1 MGQVLRFSRSG
12 FSHAVSSAGRRA
24 GHLRHMVFVCAL
36 AALQLPAVA
45 QALEAPCPPGN
56 ASVWG
61 PAAKDFLGTSASDT
75 SRVYFT
81 GAEGIVTEV
90 FYPTLD
96 RVQNVD
102 LQLLVTDV
110 NKNWG
115 DEERRQK
122 QHEVSQVNKRAMLW
136 QAVTTA
142 DSGKW
147 KITKKIFTDPGRN
160 ALIQRVTFQTL
171 EPGKAVKDYNLYVLN
186 NPAINNT
193 GAGSGTSNQ
202 CGGRQDAG
210 QGADNSRTLTASS
223 RVMLVASEPD
233 STASALAVSLP
244 WKVQGGNSMVSSG
257 YVGRNDGFTDLFAG
271 ANDKT
276 MNFRFDGAFGGN
288 VAQMGWI
295 DTATGTGSS
304 LAFDVVLAFGRDEA
318 DAMAVANA
326 TLGSSLN
333 ALEQVYIN
341 EWIAYSQGLN
351 NQNGKADDQY
361 YLAAMTL
368 KSIQDKSN
376 GAMIAGLGTP
386 WGETSSDG
394 NPGGYHLIWS
404 RDLFKFA
411 SALIAAGDTASAN
424 RTVDFL
430 FNKQMQTSTGDNPYS
445 RPGRFPQN
453 SFVDGTPYWNGTQMD
468 ETAMPIILAWK
479 LNRVDLWP
487 KINLA
492 AEFLACKG
500 PATGQERWEE
510 MSGYSPST
518 IAAEIAGMVSAASL
532 ANAAGDPG
540 AANFYLQKAD
550 EWRNNIANWTFTTTG
565 FHTTCSACNGKYY
578 IRINA
583 NQDPNDD
590 VNLAF
595 GNGVGTH
602 GERYIVDGGFLELVR
617 MGAMSP
623 SDWTILETIPEYDA
637 LLKQTLPGKGD
648 AWFRYNYDGYGEY
661 NDGRNYDGS
670 GRGRLWPIFTAERG
684 IYEIAKTGDGT
695 KGEPFLLALKAF
707 SSPVGFIPEQ
717 VWNINAN
724 ITGWQTDTPPSYTV
738 GSATKSMQPLS
749 WAMGEYINL
758 IAAMNQGR
766 SDAPS
771 VVCERYA
778 CDKPQAT
785 VSFAVNANTTF
796 GENIYLVGNSP
807 LLSNWVPTSGIR
819 LAPSGYPVWNVT
831 VSLPAGTPFEYKYVK
846 RDRNGNT
853 IWESGNKRSF
863 ATPASGELTRN
874 DNFQ

>member
-1 MGQVLRFSRSG
+1 M
-12 FSHAVSSAGRRA
+12 
-24 GHLRHMVFVCAL
+24 
-36 AALQLPAVA
+36 
-45 QALEAPCPPGN
+45 
-56 ASVWG
+56 
-61 PAAKDFLGTSASDT
+61 
-75 SRVYFT
+75 
-81 GAEGIVTEV
+81 
-90 FYPTLD
+90 
-96 RVQNVD
+96 QNVD
-102 LQLLVTDV
+102 LQLLVTDAG
-110 NKNWG
+110 KTWG

-122 QHEVSQVNKRAMLW
+122 QHEISQVNKRAMLW

-171 EPGKAVKDYNLYVLN
+171 EPGKTVKDYNLYLLN

-202 CGGRQDAG
+202 CSGQQDAG
-210 QGADNSRTLTASS
+210 QGADNSRTLTANN
-223 RVMLVASEPD
+223 RIMLVASEPN
-233 STASALAVSLP
+233 STASALAISVP
-244 WKVQGGNSMVSSG
+244 WKTVGGQAMVSSG
-257 YVGRNDGFTDLFAG
+257 FVGRNDGFTDLFAG
-271 ANDKT
+271 ASDKT
-276 MNFRFDGAFGGN
+276 MNFRFDGAYGGN

-295 DTATGTGSS
+295 ETGNSAAAS
-304 LAFDVVLAFGRDEA
+304 ISFDVVLAFGGSEA
-318 DAMAVANA
+318 EAMSVANA
-326 TLGSSLN
+326 TLGTSLN

-341 EWIAYSQGLN
+341 EWVAYSQALS
-351 NQNGKADDQY
+351 NQNGRADDQY

-386 WGETSSDG
+386 WGETSNDG

-411 SALIAAGDTASAN
+411 SALIAAGDADSAN

-430 FNKQMQTSTGDNPYS
+430 FNTQMQTSTGEAPYS

-487 KINLA
+487 KIKLA
-492 AEFLACKG
+492 AEFLAHNG
-500 PATGQERWEE
+500 PTTGQERWEE
-510 MSGYSPST
+510 MGGYSPST
-518 IAAEIAGMVSAASL
+518 IAAEIAGLVSAASL
-532 ANAAGDPG
+532 ATAAGDPG
-540 AANFYLQKAD
+540 AASFYLQKAD

-565 FHTTCSACNGKYY
+565 FHTSCSGCNGKYY

-590 VNLAF
+590 VNLTF

-684 IYEIAKTGDGT
+684 IYEIAKAGDGS
-695 KGEPFLLALKAF
+695 KGEPYHLALKAF

-717 VWNINAN
+717 VWNTSTT
-724 ITGWQTDTPPSYTV
+724 ITGWQTDTPPFYAV

-758 IAAMNQGR
+758 IATMNQGH
-766 SDAPS
+766 SDAPA
-771 VVCERYA
+771 VVCQRYA
-778 CDKPQAT
+778 CDQLQST
-785 VSFAVNANTTF
+785 VTFKVNATTSF
-796 GENIYLVGNSP
+796 GENVYLVGSSP
-807 LLSNWVPTSGIR
+807 LLSNWIPASGIK
-819 LAPSGYPVWNVT
+819 LSPSQYPVWNVT
-831 VSLPAGTPFEYKYVK
+831 VSLPAGMALEYKYVK
-846 RDRNGNT
+846 RDAGGNVV
-853 IWESGNKRSF
+853 WEGGSNRSF
-863 ATPASGELTRN
+863 AVPTSGELIRDDT
-874 DNFQ
+874 FH

>member
-1 MGQVLRFSRSG
+1 MNPIIRLLRLG
-12 FSHAVSSAGRRA
+12 SSYR
-24 GHLRHMVFVCAL
+24 L
-36 AALQLPAVA
+36 AAFVFLLVGFQVPAL
-45 QALEAPCPPGN
+45 ALEAPCPPGN

-61 PAAKDFLGTSASDT
+61 PAAKDFLGTSASTT

-81 GAEGIVTEV
+81 GAEGILTEV

-96 RVQNVD
+96 TVQNVD
-102 LQLLVTDV
+102 LQLLVTDA
-110 NKNWG
+110 NKTWG

-122 QHEVSQVNKRAMLW
+122 LHEISLVNKRAMLW
-136 QAVTTA
+136 QVVTTA

-147 KITKKIFTDPGRN
+147 RITKKVFTDPLRN
-160 ALIQRVTFQTL
+160 ALIERVIFQAL
-171 EPGKAVKDYNLYVLN
+171 EPGKTVKDYNLYLLN

-193 GAGSGTSNQ
+193 GAGSTSNQ
-202 CGGRQDAG
+202 CSGQQDVA
-210 QGADNSRTLTASS
+210 QGADNSRTLTLNN
-223 RVMLVASEPD
+223 RTMLVASEPN
-233 STASALAVSLP
+233 STSSALAVSVP
-244 WKVQGGNSMVSSG
+244 WTTVSGQATVSSG
-257 YVGRNDGFTDLFAG
+257 FVGRNDGFTDLFAG

-276 MNFRFDGAFGGN
+276 MDFRFDGAFGGN

-295 DTATGTGSS
+295 DTGNNAATSIS
-304 LAFDVVLAFGRDEA
+304 FDVVLAFGGSEA
-318 DAMAVANA
+318 EAMGVANA
-326 TLGSSLN
+326 TLGTSLN
-333 ALEQVYIN
+333 ALEQLYIN
-341 EWIAYSQGLN
+341 EWVAYSQALS
-351 NQNGKADDQY
+351 NQNGRADDQY

-386 WGETSSDG
+386 WGETSNDG

-411 SALIAAGDTASAN
+411 SALIAAGDTDSAN

-430 FNKQMQTSTGDNPYS
+430 FNTQMQTSTGDIPYS

-453 SFVDGTPYWNGTQMD
+453 SFVNGTPYWNGTQMD

-479 LNRVDLWP
+479 LGRVDLWS
-487 KINLA
+487 KIKLA
-492 AEFLACKG
+492 AEFLAHNG

-510 MSGYSPST
+510 MGGYSPST
-518 IAAEIAGMVSAASL
+518 IAAEIAGLVSAASL
-532 ANAAGDPG
+532 ATAAGDPG
-540 AANFYLQKAD
+540 AASFYLQKAD

-565 FHTTCSACNGKYY
+565 FHTACNGCNGKYY

-590 VNLAF
+590 VNLTF

-623 SDWTILETIPEYDA
+623 SDWTILETLPEYDA
-637 LLKQTLPGKGD
+637 LLKQSIAGKGD

-684 IYEIAKTGDGT
+684 IYEIAKAGDGS
-695 KGEPFLLALKAF
+695 KGEPYRLALKAF

-717 VWNINAN
+717 VWNISAN
-724 ITGWQTDTPPSYTV
+724 ITGWQTDTPSFYAV

-758 IAAMNQGR
+758 IAAMNQGH
-766 SDAPS
+766 SDAPA
-771 VVCERYA
+771 VVCQRYA
-778 CDKPQAT
+778 CDQPQST
-785 VSFAVNANTTF
+785 VTFKVNATTSF

-807 LLSNWVPTSGIR
+807 LLSNWIPASGIK
-819 LAPSGYPVWNVT
+819 LSPGQYPVWNVT
-831 VSLPAGTPFEYKYVK
+831 VSLPAGTALEYKYVK
-846 RDRNGNT
+846 RDAGGNVV
-853 IWESGNKRSF
+853 WEGGGNRSV
-863 ATPASGELTRN
+863 AVPASGELVRN
-874 DNFQ
+874 DVFQ

>member
-1 MGQVLRFSRSG
+1 MKPIFGIL
-12 FSHAVSSAGRRA
+12 RRA
-24 GHLRHMVFVCAL
+24 GSWPAVLNGLLAFIRPRAMLFGLVVGALPAL
-36 AALQLPAVA
+36 ALD
-45 QALEAPCPPGN
+45 APCPPGN

-61 PAAKDFLGTSASDT
+61 PAAKDLLGTSASSD

-81 GAEGIVTEV
+81 GAEGILTEV

-102 LQLLVTDV
+102 LQLLITDAG
-110 NKNWG
+110 KTWG

-122 QHEVSQVNKRAMLW
+122 QHETSQVNKRAMLW
-136 QAVTTA
+136 QVVTTA

-147 KITKKIFTDPGRN
+147 RISKRIFSDPVRH
-160 ALIQRVTFQTL
+160 AVIQRVTFQTL
-171 EPGKAVKDYNLYVLN
+171 EPGKTVKNYNLYLLN

-202 CGGRQDAG
+202 CSGRQDAA
-210 QGADNSRTLTASS
+210 QGADNARALTLGS
-223 RVMLVASEPD
+223 RVMLVASEPN
-233 STASALAVSLP
+233 STASALALSLP
-244 WKVQGGNSMVSSG
+244 WKVQGGQPMVSSG
-257 YVGRNDGFTDLFAG
+257 FVGRNDGFTDLFAG
-271 ANDKT
+271 SSDKT
-276 MNFRFDGAFGGN
+276 MDFRFDGAYGGN

-295 DTATGTGSS
+295 DTGSS
-304 LAFDVVLAFGRDEA
+304 AATSISFDVVLAFGGSEA
-318 DAMAVANA
+318 EAMATANA
-326 TLGSSLN
+326 TLGSSLD
-333 ALEQVYIN
+333 ALERIYTDGWV
-341 EWIAYSQGLN
+341 AYAQGLN
-351 NQNGKADDQY
+351 NQNGLADDQY

-376 GAMIAGLGTP
+376 GAMIAGLGSP
-386 WGETSSDG
+386 WGETSNDG

-411 SALIAAGDTASAN
+411 SALIAAGDLASAN
-424 RTVDFL
+424 QAVDYL
-430 FNKQMQTSTGDNPYS
+430 FNRQMQTSTSDAPYS

-453 SFVDGTPYWNGTQMD
+453 SFVDATLYWNGTQMD

-487 KINLA
+487 KIKLA
-492 AEFLACKG
+492 AEFLAHNG

-510 MSGYSPST
+510 MGGYSPST
-518 IAAEIAGMVSAASL
+518 IAAEIAGLVSAASL

-540 AANFYLQKAD
+540 AASFYLQKAD
-550 EWRNNIANWTFTTTG
+550 EWRNNVANWTFTTTG
-565 FHTTCSACNGKYY
+565 FHTQCPGCNGKYY

-590 VNLAF
+590 VSLTF

-617 MGAMSP
+617 MGVMSAN
-623 SDWTILETIPEYDA
+623 DWTIRETLPEYDA

-684 IYEIAKTGDGT
+684 IYEIARSGDSS
-695 KGEPFLLALKAF
+695 KGEPYRAALKAF
-707 SSPVGFIPEQ
+707 SSPAGFIPEQ
-717 VWNINAN
+717 VWNISAN
-724 ITGWQTDTPPSYTV
+724 ITGWQTDTPPFYAV

-758 IAAMNQGR
+758 VAAMRQGH
-766 SDAPS
+766 SDAPA
-771 VVCERYA
+771 VVCQRYA
-778 CDKPQAT
+778 CDQPQAT
-785 VSFAVNANTTF
+785 VSFNVRATTVF
-796 GENIYLVGNSP
+796 GENVYLVGSSP
-807 LLSNWVPTSGIR
+807 LLSNWIPAAGIK
-819 LAPSGYPVWNVT
+819 LSPGNYPVWTVT
-831 VSLPAGTPFEYKYVK
+831 VSLPAGTPLEYKYVK
-846 RDRNGNT
+846 RDGSGNT
-853 IWESGNKRSF
+853 VWESGGNRSF
-863 ATPASGELTRN
+863 TTPPSGELVR
-874 DNFQ
+874 DDSFQ